1 MPDAVIEIEN
11 LNAHYGETQILYGIN
26 AEIYANEIT
35 VILGASG
42 SGKTTLLRNML
53 KLNLP
58 TSGSIRFFGEDILGM
73 KEKEFNSVLKQL
85 GMLFQHGALLESVD
99 LTDNVGIPLRQH
111 TGLSLEIIS
120 GVVKNKLELVGLLS
134 SASAFPSEL
143 SGGMRKRAAL
153 ARAIALDPV
162 LLFCDEPASGLDPV
176 TTLNMDNLLLDLRE
190 KLDITMVIV
199 SHDIKS
205 VLRIADRVLFL
216 HKGRLLYT
224 GTPES
229 AKGSGIDELERYFS
243 L

>member
-1 MPDAVIEIEN
+1 MPDAVIEIED
-11 LNAHYGETQILYGIN
+11 LNAHYGETQILYDIN

-58 TSGSIRFFGEDILGM
+58 SSGLIRFFGKDILSM
-73 KEKEFNSVLKQL
+73 KEAEFNRVLKQL

-111 TGLSLEIIS
+111 TNLSPEIIS
-120 GVVKNKLELVGLLS
+120 GIVKNKLELVGLRS

-205 VLRIADRVLFL
+205 VLRTADRILFL
-216 HKGRLLYT
+216 HQGRLLYT
-224 GTPES
+224 GTPDS
-229 AKGSGIDELERYFS
+229 AKDSGIEELERYFS